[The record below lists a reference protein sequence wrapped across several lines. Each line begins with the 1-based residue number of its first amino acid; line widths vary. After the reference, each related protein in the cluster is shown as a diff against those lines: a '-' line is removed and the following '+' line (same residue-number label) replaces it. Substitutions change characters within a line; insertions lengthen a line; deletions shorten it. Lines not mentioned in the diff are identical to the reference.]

1 METVDIGSIDL
12 NIFELSRRNTRMQ
25 TFVRLAQ
32 RFTQDNM
39 TALPMINATVL
50 RSTLQTIWAV
60 YYSYNLSYH
69 NDMHNLD
76 VAQMTYLLLSNGP
89 DCFAI

>member
-1 METVDIGSIDL
+1 
-12 NIFELSRRNTRMQ
+12 
-25 TFVRLAQ
+25 
-32 RFTQDNM
+32 
-39 TALPMINATVL
+39 MINAAVL

-69 NDMHNLD
+69 NDLHNLD

-89 DCFAI
+89 DCFAIQLRLSPLEQFAIIIAALCHDYAHDGFTNSYHVLQET